1 MFRVGFRDTADEIR
15 IRLDVTAHTR
25 EEAIQ
30 TAEARLK
37 ANVRADS
44 EWARRKWV
52 YETTPTNWSHV
63 LAGHHGGEEGLREL
77 FESGGLA
84 VVRARPC

>member
-44 EWARRKWV
+44 EWVRRKWV

-63 LAGHHGGEEGLREL
+63 LAGHHGG
-77 FESGGLA
+77 
-84 VVRARPC
+84 